1 MKKLLILS
9 ILFITTSSYV
19 SAEKK
24 CSDLPGFEKIGKDTA
39 EYLECVNKKASL
51 KLNTESK
58 LTDVVSGK
66 EKLKLPNPINGL
78 KAIGRALKYSPV
90 EKK

>member
-24 CSDLPGFEKIGKDTA
+24 CSDLPGFKKIGEDTA
-39 EYLECVNKKASL
+39 EYLECLKKDKF

-78 KAIGRALKYSPV
+78 KAIGKPLKYSPV

>member
-24 CSDLPGFEKIGKDTA
+24 CSDLPGYKKIGKGSV
-39 EYLECVNKKASL
+39 EYLKCLNKDGKFKL
-51 KLNTESK
+51 KTESK
-58 LTDVVSGK
+58 LTDIITGK
-66 EKLKLPNPINGL
+66 EKLKLPNPMNGL
-78 KAIGRALKYSPV
+78 KAIGKALKPSAI